1 MNAVKTDKAPA
12 AIGPYSQGIDLGTLF
27 YSSGQ
32 IPVNPETGE
41 IPEGIEAQTR
51 QALTNLQEVLKA
63 GGFGMGQVVKTLVF
77 LSDLNDFAAMNEIYA
92 SFFNEPYP
100 ARSCVQVAGIPKG
113 AKIEIEAIAAR

>member
-12 AIGPYSQGIDLGTLF
+12 AIGPYSQGIDLGSLF